1 MVEYLIDRRG
11 GFTGLLASGTCTDQS
26 LDPEARRA
34 LDGLLDS
41 PGSLPGDPGAD
52 RFTYTV
58 TRVSGSDRTTRAI
71 PESLLPDAVRQV
83 VKERI

>member
-1 MVEYLIDRRG
+1 
-11 GFTGLLASGTCTDQS
+11 
-26 LDPEARRA
+26 
-34 LDGLLDS
+34 
-41 PGSLPGDPGAD
+41 
-52 RFTYTV
+52 V